1 MTTDAVTSATGHLGQ
16 FIIAELLKRVNNSDR
31 IIACVRDADKAS
43 ELSEQGVT
51 VRVADYT
58 HPAALSAAFEG
69 VNKLLFISSSAVGQ
83 RIKQHR
89 NVVDAAKTANVARIA
104 YTSILHAN
112 TTTNILAPE
121 HKATEEYI
129 VAQDIPYSFLRHGW
143 YSENYIAL
151 AKTALETDVLVT
163 NTLDGKVASAARLDY
178 AIGDVVA
185 LLNDTGN
192 QIHEMAGDHAWTFD
206 ELANTISAISGK
218 PVKHQNVSKEEHI
231 AKLVQA
237 GQPEASAMA
246 EATLDDN
253 IAEGA
258 LDDER
263 GELSRLIGRPT
274 TLLAET
280 LRVAL

>member
-1 MTTDAVTSATGHLGQ
+1 MTTYAVTSATGHLGQ
-16 FIIAELLKRVNNSDR
+16 LIIAELLKRVNNSDR
-31 IIACVRDADKAS
+31 IIASVRDAGKAS

-51 VRVADYT
+51 VRVADYA
-58 HPAALSAAFEG
+58 HPAALAAAFEG
-69 VNKLLFISSSAVGQ
+69 VNKLLFISSGAVGQ

-143 YSENYIAL
+143 YSENYIAP
-151 AKTALETDVLVT
+151 AKTALETGVLVT
-163 NTLDGKVASAARLDY
+163 NTRDGKVASAARLDY

-185 LLNDTGN
+185 LFNDTGN

-218 PVKHQNVSKEEHI
+218 PVKRQNVSKEEHI

-246 EATLDDN
+246 DATLDDN
-253 IAEGA
+253 VAEGA

-274 TLLAET
+274 TPLAET